1 MNASFHQSS
10 AGTAPPTPT
19 AVQAGPVAGL
29 ADQACCCVA
38 KAVVR
43 VVMPP
48 APGRP
53 HETDLLLCGHH
64 YRASRQALAATHARV
79 YDLTWSFGDDTAWYH
94 DRHDRSLQAAAATG

>member
-1 MNASFHQSS
+1 MNTSFHQSP
-10 AGTAPPTPT
+10 AGPAPLFPT
-19 AVQAGPVAGL
+19 AAQAGPVAGP

-64 YRASRQALAATHARV
+64 FRASRAILAAARAVVQALPGISPDVAAWVGA
-79 YDLTWSFGDDTAWYH
+79 G
-94 DRHDRSLQAAAATG
+94 SLAVG